1 MYLRVKLEIQGDTHS
16 FFSAICGE
24 LRRRRSLCWCKRQ
37 SHMVNLARQRAP
49 HDRVVARPVSGRR
62 SYKTLLSAQPPSNSY
77 RYTNHHRNGH
87 HRAQANRSKGMYHHA
102 PSDPSDRSSIYHR
115 CLWLGMSP
123 YYIVLSRFVKLFLCT
138 FQVWSLEGTLQRSWT
153 LLVLNLLIQVTK
165 STCAD
170 VCFIHLECCHS
181 A

>member
-62 SYKTLLSAQPPSNSY
+62 SYKTLLSAHPHPTLIDTPITTAMATIELKRTGQKACTIMPL
-77 RYTNHHRNGH
+77 RIRLIVAQYTIDAFGWVCLLTISC
-87 HRAQANRSKGMYHHA
+87 RAVSLNFSCAH
-102 PSDPSDRSSIYHR
+102 
-115 CLWLGMSP
+115 
-123 YYIVLSRFVKLFLCT
+123 SRFGLWKVPFNAHGLCLC
-138 FQVWSLEGTLQRSWT
+138 S
-153 LLVLNLLIQVTK
+153 I
-165 STCAD
+165 C
-170 VCFIHLECCHS
+170 
-181 A
+181 